1 MEADATTRNALGR
14 RDLEVLPE
22 ECASVAEV
30 AGALS
35 LATDVAMGNSYE
47 HGL

>member
-1 MEADATTRNALGR
+1 MEADATTRNA
-14 RDLEVLPE
+14 E

-30 AGALS
+30 AGVLS

-47 HGL
+47 HGF